1 MVSAIGATQTSTIRP
16 AMTTLNSRLQLAVLK
31 SKRANNALE
40 KGFTLVELL
49 IVVVILGVLSA
60 IALPAFLNQQEY
72 AEKGASD
79 TWAKANANSCAQLLL
94 TKQEAEFSAQAG
106 PAGQAKPADG
116 AQGCSDKAKFEGG
129 NNIYTANVS
138 GQVTQEAK
146 PAQPE

>member
-1 MVSAIGATQTSTIRP
+1 
-16 AMTTLNSRLQLAVLK
+16 MTTLNSRLQLAMLNRK
-31 SKRANNALE
+31 KAKAGNALE

-94 TKQEAEFSAQAG
+94 TKQQNEFSAQDG
-106 PAGQAKPADG
+106 PAGQAAPTECAED
-116 AQGCSDKAKFEGG
+116 QVFTGG
-129 NNIYTANVS
+129 NNKYTAKAS
-138 GQVTQEAK
+138 GQVISAEITTQ
-146 PAQPE
+146 

>member
-1 MVSAIGATQTSTIRP
+1 
-16 AMTTLNSRLQLAVLK
+16 MTTLNSRLQLAVLK

-106 PAGQAKPADG
+106 PAGQLAPTTCAAD
-116 AQGCSDKAKFEGG
+116 QVFTGG
-129 NNIYTANVS
+129 NNEYTAKAS
-138 GQVTQEAK
+138 GQVISAEITQSTSN
-146 PAQPE
+146 